1 MHTFEISCHILN
13 GTCDYLRDNLPSLV
27 RVSQYVERT
36 NFYAGKGLLQIELRE
51 FPYVKYGVS
60 MSTHYLVIRC
70 NLSAIMGESKLLL
83 LNMEEYSAEQILERL
98 QHRLYEVDAF
108 RYVRLDKMPV
118 TIFRANRV
126 DLAIDLTVKRPDAIA
141 WLANMSF
148 PYHHRNMARKP
159 IPKSRDISDFESCYF
174 GSKSR
179 TINAYV
185 KWAEIV
191 NNGRVV
197 PPEEEVILKNIF
209 RIEVQISKKGI
220 YNLRLPTGREIRPFL
235 DESFCREYLLKEIKA
250 LFGITPYLSKSK
262 VIEAIEASQNSVY
275 NKAVMVSIVNM
286 IERYGGLYEVEK
298 AIEEEHAPT
307 QYGNSLRAFRQRWLK
322 RFQQLGI
329 QPVAIPD
336 SFGID
341 EVPSIYEL
349 LKGVDTL

>member
-1 MHTFEISCHILN
+1 MHTFEISCRIFN
-13 GTCDYLRDNLPSLV
+13 VTYQYLHDNLPSLV
-27 RVSQYVERT
+27 RVSQYIERT

-51 FPYVKYGVS
+51 FPYVKYGIS
-60 MSTHYLVIRC
+60 MSAHYVVIRC

-83 LNMEEYSAEQILERL
+83 LNMEEYSADQILEQL
-98 QHRLYEVDAF
+98 QHRLYEVDALRF
-108 RYVRLDKMPV
+108 VRLDKMPV

-126 DLAIDLTVKRPDAIA
+126 DLAIDLAVNRPDAIA

-148 PYHHRNMARKP
+148 PYRHRNMTRKP
-159 IPKSRDISDFESCYF
+159 MPKSRDISDFESCYF

-179 TINAYV
+179 TVNAYV

-191 NNGRVV
+191 NNGRIV
-197 PPEEEVILKNIF
+197 PPEEEAILKNTF
-209 RIEVQISKKGI
+209 RVEVQISKKGI

-235 DESFCREYLLKEIKA
+235 DENFCREYILKEMKA
-250 LFGITPYLSKSK
+250 LFGITPYLNKSK
-262 VIEAIEASQNSVY
+262 VVEAIEASQNSIY

-286 IERYGGLYEVEK
+286 IEQFGGLYELERAVEEGHTP
-298 AIEEEHAPT
+298 I

-322 RFQQLGI
+322 KFQQLGI

-341 EVPSIYEL
+341 EMPSIYEL

>member
-1 MHTFEISCHILN
+1 MHTFEISCRIFNVTYH
-13 GTCDYLRDNLPSLV
+13 YLHDNLPSLV
-27 RVSQYVERT
+27 RVSQYIERT

-51 FPYVKYGVS
+51 FPYVKYGIS
-60 MSTHYLVIRC
+60 MSAYYLLIRC

-83 LNMEEYSAEQILERL
+83 LNMEEYSADQILEQL

-108 RYVRLDKMPV
+108 RYVRLDKLPV

-126 DLAIDLTVKRPDAIA
+126 DLAIDVAVNRPDAIA

-148 PYHHRNMARKP
+148 PYRHRNMTRKP
-159 IPKSRDISDFESCYF
+159 MPKSRDISDFESCYF

-197 PPEEEVILKNIF
+197 PPEEEIILKSTF
-209 RIEVQISKKGI
+209 RVEVQISKKGI

-235 DESFCREYLLKEIKA
+235 DENFCHEYIEKETKSIFGTAPYVSRKKA
-250 LFGITPYLSKSK
+250 L
-262 VIEAIEASQNSVY
+262 EAIQHSPY
-275 NKAVMVSIVNM
+275 KPFDRAVMESI
-286 IERYGGLYEVEK
+286 IDTIPRYGGLYELEK
-298 AIEEEHAPT
+298 AVDDESINTPS
-307 QYGNSLRAFRQRWLK
+307 QYGNLRTFKTKWLGK
-322 RFQQLGI
+322 FKAIGI

-336 SFGID
+336 NFGVEKIL
-341 EVPSIYEL
+341 SIYEL
-349 LKGVDTL
+349 LKGEVQ